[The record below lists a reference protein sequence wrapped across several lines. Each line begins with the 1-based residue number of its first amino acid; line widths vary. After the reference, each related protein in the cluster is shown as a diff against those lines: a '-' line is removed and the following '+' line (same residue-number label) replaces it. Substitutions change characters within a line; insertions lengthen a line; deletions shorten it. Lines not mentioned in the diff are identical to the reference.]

1 MDSFVT
7 TLEYVLGLNGDAL
20 ALWQLALRAVLLY
33 AAGLALVR
41 IGKRRFMGTYTAFDM
56 ILGITVGALLANAAS
71 DSDLFINAIAIVFAL
86 AILHW
91 VLSFV
96 TYRWDWVEMLLIGE
110 KEAIIENSKL
120 QMEGMRRTRISKS
133 DIGQAMRKAGL
144 EDIGEVKSAYLER
157 NGELS
162 VVPFEDKEQNE
173 GRKRTS
179 RPADGEE
186 GDESKVE
193 ESRDRRSEGY
203 AAGDRAPA
211 PRTANVVEIDVEEG
225 VQRVV
230 LELR

>member
-1 MDSFVT
+1 MESFAT
-7 TLEYVLGLNGDAL
+7 TLEYILGLNGDAL

-71 DSDLFINAIAIVFAL
+71 DSDLFLNAIVIVFAL
-86 AILHW
+86 AALHW

-96 TYRWDWVEMLLIGE
+96 TYRWDWVEMLLIGG
-110 KEAIIENSKL
+110 KEVIIENSKL

-133 DIGQAMRKAGL
+133 DIGQALRKAGL
-144 EDIGEVKSAYLER
+144 EDVSEVKNAYLER

-162 VVPFEDKEQNE
+162 IVPFEDEEQNE
-173 GRKRTS
+173 GRVQES
-179 RPADGEE
+179 RPASREDGGTSEE
-186 GDESKVE
+186 KE
-193 ESRDRRSEGY
+193 RHRSESY
-203 AAGDRAPA
+203 AADDQAPSHRNA
-211 PRTANVVEIDVEEG
+211 EIVEIEVQEG

-230 LELR
+230 VELR